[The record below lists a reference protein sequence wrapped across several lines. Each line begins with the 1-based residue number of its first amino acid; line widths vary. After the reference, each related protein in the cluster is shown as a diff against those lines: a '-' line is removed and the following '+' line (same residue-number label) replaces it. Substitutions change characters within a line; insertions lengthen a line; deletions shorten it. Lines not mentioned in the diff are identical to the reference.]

1 MDRGTADKD
10 QRFVPNQV
18 LISLRGAR
26 GWGRPRLAK
35 ALDSLCVSKG
45 WSSPGLA
52 ALEKALYRIETG
64 RVARPDDFY
73 TRLLCEA
80 YGKSAHEL
88 FGDLEV
94 RSPDTEESTCDLRSH
109 KFIPI
114 FVGPAAAAKLVDS
127 QEMRSADTQWL
138 ECHRTEINLPGAQC
152 SLYSWPFGVVMYHL
166 IEDRPIRQV
175 AELAVW
181 RRSSYEE
188 NMVWAQD
195 ELRRLTGIEDISAS
209 YVLSLYWLG
218 RSAWS
223 GAQLET
229 ALRLMCMPRVLLERD
244 DVRSDARDS
253 LGHATLIEQAL
264 LREGFNHPEMVN
276 FGIRGISYGF
286 ASWSGVVY
294 HPIAPERGLPERD
307 LVACELA
314 VQAIWAY
321 CDHIRGQVEK
331 GFDPEIPPEFGWRFL
346 RGIRSRV
353 TTERPR
359 ETSQHRAMREAI
371 VETSGLA
378 RHLSQAVETLREC
391 EGR

>member
-1 MDRGTADKD
+1 MDRGTADKE

-18 LISLRGAR
+18 LIGLRGER

-35 ALDSLCVSKG
+35 ALDSLCASKG

-88 FGDLEV
+88 FGDLYA
-94 RSPDTEESTCDLRSH
+94 RSPIGEASACDLRSH
-109 KFIPI
+109 KFIPV
-114 FVGPAAAAKLVDS
+114 FVGPAVAAKLVDS
-127 QEMRSADTQWL
+127 QEMCGADAQWTD
-138 ECHRTEINLPGAQC
+138 CHRTEVALPGAQC
-152 SLYSWPFGVVMYHL
+152 TLYSWPFGVVMYHVV
-166 IEDRPIRQV
+166 EDRPIEQV

-188 NMVWAQD
+188 NMAWAQE
-195 ELRRLTGIEDISAS
+195 ELRKLTGIEDVSAS
-209 YVLSLYWLG
+209 YVLSFYWLD
-218 RSAWS
+218 RSVWS
-223 GAQLET
+223 GIQLET
-229 ALRLMCMPRVLLERD
+229 ALRLICMPRVLLERD
-244 DVRSDARDS
+244 DVRSDTRDS
-253 LGHATLIEQAL
+253 FGHATLIEQAL
-264 LREGFNHPEMVN
+264 LREGFDHPELVN
-276 FGIRGISYGF
+276 FGIKGISHGY

-294 HPIAPERGLPERD
+294 HPVAPERGLSEQD

-331 GFDPEIPPEFGWRFL
+331 GLDPEIPPEFGWRFL
-346 RGIRSRV
+346 RGIRSRI

-391 EGR
+391 EGQ

>member
-1 MDRGTADKD
+1 
-10 QRFVPNQV
+10 
-18 LISLRGAR
+18 
-26 GWGRPRLAK
+26 
-35 ALDSLCVSKG
+35 
-45 WSSPGLA
+45 
-52 ALEKALYRIETG
+52 
-64 RVARPDDFY
+64 
-73 TRLLCEA
+73 
-80 YGKSAHEL
+80 
-88 FGDLEV
+88 
-94 RSPDTEESTCDLRSH
+94 
-109 KFIPI
+109 
-114 FVGPAAAAKLVDS
+114 
-127 QEMRSADTQWL
+127 MRSADTQWL
-138 ECHRTEINLPGAQC
+138 ECHRTEVILPGTQC

-166 IEDRPIRQV
+166 IEDRPITQV

-218 RSAWS
+218 RSVWS
-223 GAQLET
+223 GTQLET

-276 FGIRGISYGF
+276 FGIRGISHGF

-331 GFDPEIPPEFGWRFL
+331 GLDPEIPPEFGWRFL
-346 RGIRSRV
+346 RGVRSRV